1 MQDVISQVRENLS
14 GADKQRTTVIG
25 LGLAGGVI
33 AAWLVL
39 HVYALFFVDLAAINP
54 ALAVAIVAVQ
64 CWLYVGIFIVA
75 HDCMHGSLAPG
86 RPGVNRWFGR
96 ICLFL
101 YAAFDFDTLKAK
113 HRDHH
118 RHAGTEH
125 DPDFHK
131 DDPHS
136 FWLWYARFFREY
148 FSGRELVIIF
158 AAVLIYVLL
167 LGAPLLNVWVFWA
180 LPAIVSSLQL
190 FYFGTYLPHQPG
202 QEPFADSHNSRT
214 NSYPHWLSLLTC
226 FHFGYH
232 HEHHLFPYLP
242 WWRLPRAHDALRRA
256 EGQV

>member
-1 MQDVISQVRENLS
+1 MEQVITRVRDS
-14 GADKQRTTVIG
+14 IGGADKRRTTVIG
-25 LGLAGGVI
+25 LSLATGVI
-33 AAWLVL
+33 LGWLAL
-39 HVYALFFVDLAAINP
+39 HVYAVFFVDLAALNP
-54 ALAVAIVAVQ
+54 LLIAAIVAAQ

-86 RPGVNRWFGR
+86 RPAVNRWFGR
-96 ICLFL
+96 ICLAL

-125 DPDFHK
+125 DPDFHE
-131 DDPHS
+131 DAPHS
-136 FWLWYARFFREY
+136 FWAWYARFFREY
-148 FSGRELVIIF
+148 FSGREFFIIF
-158 AAVLIYVLL
+158 AAVLVYVLV
-167 LGAPLLNVWVFWA
+167 LGAPLANIWVFWA

-202 QEPFADSHNSRT
+202 QEPFADTHNSRT
-214 NSYPHWLSLLTC
+214 NDYPHWLSLLTC

-242 WWRLPRAHDALRRA
+242 WWRLPAAHDALRRA
-256 EGQV
+256 QAGA